1 MAWGAVGH
9 RIVATV
15 AEHQL
20 TPRARAEVDRLL
32 ALEPGATLASV
43 STWADEHR
51 TRQTARWHFVDFPR
65 EAHCQYD
72 AARDCR
78 GGRCVVAAIE
88 RERKVLM
95 SSAPDDERLRALKY
109 LVHFVADVHQ
119 PLHAGYADDRGG
131 NRVQLQAYGKG
142 TNLHSLWDTG
152 LIEHWP
158 GGPVSLLNQLKVSP
172 RPAQDAELPQ
182 QWAEESCR
190 VVATHGFY
198 PTEHTL
204 GPDYQLQ
211 WASVLKARLEL
222 AAWRLSSMLN
232 ESLQ

>member
-1 MAWGAVGH
+1 VGH

-51 TRQTARWHFVDFPR
+51 TRQTVRWHFVNFPR
-65 EAHCQYD
+65 EARCRYD

-88 RERKVLM
+88 RERKALL
-95 SSAPDDERLRALKY
+95 SSAPDDERLEALKY

-142 TNLHSLWDTG
+142 AKLHALWDTG

-158 GGPVSLLNQLKVSP
+158 GGPVSLLNQLEASP
-172 RPAQDAELPQ
+172 RPAQEAGLPQ

-190 VVATHGFY
+190 VVATPWLLSHRAHAWVGL
-198 PTEHTL
+198 P
-204 GPDYQLQ
+204 
-211 WASVLKARLEL
+211 
-222 AAWRLSSMLN
+222 AAMGLRIEGQAGTGRMEVVVN
-232 ESLQ
+232 AQ